1 MDPNSDFP
9 DFKILQRI
17 SEGKSATIDLAEG
30 PHGPVYL
37 KSLKRD
43 FSSPADIAKL
53 RNEFETQRRV
63 IRAELREYDGMPVLV
78 TPALPGSITLDQL
91 MEGRPLQMRDFLP
104 IAISISAYIARMHE
118 AGVVHKDLNPRNIMV
133 SKNGEA
139 QIINFDFA
147 SCLEI
152 AYQEARSITDL
163 EGTLDYISPEQ
174 TQRMNRPVDYRTDLY
189 SLGVIF
195 YQMVC
200 GRLPFRSDDPMDLIY
215 SHIARP
221 ATPPHDVYSV
231 VPEVVSSIIM
241 KLMSKNAEDRYNS
254 AFGLKQDLELCL
266 SRLTPAGLISSFP
279 IGKKDRSR
287 RLQIP
292 AKLYGREPEK
302 NKLIALFEAAARG
315 QTQFVLVAGYS
326 GIGKTALVNEINKP
340 ATAHKGF
347 FVSGKYDQFK
357 NQAPY
362 SAIVKAMGHLLQSL
376 LSEPP
381 QKINMWRSK
390 ILDAVGIHGTVLT
403 DVIPE
408 LEAVIG
414 PQPPVTPLP
423 VNESKLR
430 FQRVFRNFMAVFAT
444 KEHPLAIFLDDLQWV
459 DPGSLELLQLMLT
472 GTQFLCVIGSYRE
485 NEMTAHHP
493 LRQMTADVVKSSVP
507 VHEIELKPL
516 KHEDINLLLSDSL
529 HRPAAE
535 CADLAQLLLEKTGGN
550 PFFVNEFLRQLSR
563 EKALKL
569 NEKSVWT
576 WDLEE
581 IAKLN
586 VTDNVVHLM
595 TQRVRGL
602 PARTIFLLKLAA
614 CAGNSFDY
622 ATIAAVSDTSL
633 AQTIFNLSD
642 AIREGMLVSTGDFSK
657 LESMARGVL
666 AGAVDETVL
675 AESLLDCECRFLHDR
690 IQQACYELTT
700 PFERAELHYRI
711 GKMLL
716 RRSQPGSPDEDIIT
730 IANHMNCARELFES
744 ETDRRELAAINL
756 RAAQKAK
763 QAAAYAIASEY
774 AALGIFTIGKDGWK
788 TDAKNYLELHM
799 ICGESKALLGQSEEA
814 QRLLQAALDH
824 APDKLTKG
832 RIYAMRISH
841 LSSLGK
847 YNEAVSCGIEGIK
860 MYDFELPSIDDKE
873 KIGEV
878 FRREYGQYRKYISE
892 NPIETLYDL
901 PLSESAEHNQ
911 AMNLLTSMLDAA
923 IIGPSHYLGI
933 IALNIAC
940 RCMEEGNTP
949 QASSGYAWLGIIE
962 VSLGNYHEAY
972 SLGEMALRMLEDK
985 FEQNTR
991 LGAQLNMFAT
1001 FHSYL
1006 RRPSRDSYALWD
1018 RSYHE
1023 CMRTGDLLYASYS
1036 AINGARQSIM
1046 WNAST
1051 LTNADEYMFR
1061 QMTRIDQLSAPAMA
1075 SSIRAHLGVVHALR
1089 GNTLGLD
1096 SIDYEGFSEQEY
1108 CATFTKA
1115 PLLISLVQHFRMM
1128 LEFLR
1133 GDFKAARETLEATDF
1148 SPIETFIAHAAEY
1161 RFFGLLTYASLYDEA
1176 SAEEKR
1182 TFLSKMK
1189 EWHATFSKLS
1199 ESCPENFLALERI
1212 AAAEIAAVESATLE
1226 DALTVYEAGIK
1237 AARDNGFLNFKA
1249 VALERAAR
1257 LCNVRHQVRI
1267 GNTYLVEAHRMYA
1280 KWGAVAKVR
1289 LIEKDAPYLFGSEEG
1304 AARPYTSGAKVLS
1317 SQSLDLKTA
1326 LDAAK
1331 TMSGEIVQ
1339 ERLLVK
1345 MMKTM
1350 RECGGAQ
1357 LAVLALDNAQGET
1370 VVRVRSD
1377 ANKTEL
1383 LNIGLE
1389 EYKDMS
1395 LGIVRF
1401 VQRTQQI
1408 LSLNDAARDDRFRPD
1423 PYIRANQTKSAL
1435 CLPVQAQG
1443 RTLGYLYLENNLAE
1457 RAFNDDRVELLKM
1470 LASQAAISL
1479 ENSALYADMERRVQE
1494 RTQELN
1500 QSLANLKA
1508 AQAQLANSSK
1518 MSALGQMAGG
1528 IAHEINTPLAIV
1540 QLQADTLK
1548 ELVAEGPQNEKAVQM
1563 GLDVI
1568 LQTSDRVAKIVAGL
1582 RSFSRDG
1589 SQDAYQVTSIRQ
1601 LFDQTLALCNERFQK
1616 NNMSVILDEID
1627 PKAAVPCRG
1636 TEISQVI
1643 LNLFNNSFDATEGLS
1658 ERWIKVT
1665 VTESAKD
1672 YKIAIT
1678 DSGAGV
1684 PEALRFKLF
1693 EPFFTTKPVGK
1704 GTGLG
1709 LPISQGILRKHGGD
1723 LYLDGANPNTSF
1735 VIQLLKNPLTIEKA
1749 A

>member
-1 MDPNSDFP
+1 MDSKSFP
-9 DFKILQRI
+9 DFEILQRV
-17 SEGKSATIDLAEG
+17 SEGKATAVDLAKG
-30 PHGPVYL
+30 PQGFVYL

-53 RNEFETQRRV
+53 RNEFETQRR
-63 IRAELREYDGMPVLV
+63 IFRAELREFEGLPMLI
-78 TPALPGSITLDQL
+78 TPALPHSITLDQL
-91 MEGRPLQMRDFLP
+91 LEGRPLQMRDFLP
-104 IAISISAYIARMHE
+104 IAISISSYVARMHE

-152 AYQEARSITDL
+152 AYQEARSITAL

-189 SLGVIF
+189 SLGVVF

-200 GRLPFRSDDPMDLIY
+200 GRLPFRSEDPMDLIY

-231 VPEVVSSIIM
+231 VPEVVSKIIM

-254 AFGLKQDLELCL
+254 AFGLKRDLEFCL
-266 SRLTPAGLISSFP
+266 SRLSPVGLIDSFP
-279 IGKKDRSR
+279 IGRKDISR

-292 AKLYGREPEK
+292 AKLYGRENEK
-302 NKLIALFEAAARG
+302 NKLIALFEAAAQG

-347 FVSGKYDQFK
+347 FVSGKYDQFQ

-362 SAIVKAMGHLLQSL
+362 SAIVKAMGRLLQGL

-381 QKINMWRSK
+381 QKIAVWRAK
-390 ILDAVGIHGTVLT
+390 ILDAVGIHGSVLT
-403 DVIPE
+403 DAIPE

-414 PQPPVTPLP
+414 PQPPVIVLS
-423 VNESKLR
+423 VNESKIR

-444 KEHPLAIFLDDLQWV
+444 KDHPLAIFLDDLQWV

-472 GTQFLCVIGSYRE
+472 KTQFLCVIGSYRE
-485 NEMTAHHP
+485 NEMTPFHP
-493 LRQMTADVVKSSVP
+493 LKQMTAEVKNNSVP
-507 VHEIELKPL
+507 VFEIELKAL
-516 KHEDINLLLSDSL
+516 KHEDLCQLLSDSL
-529 HRPAAE
+529 HRPADD

-563 EKALKL
+563 VNALKL

-576 WDLEE
+576 WNLEE
-581 IAKLN
+581 ISKLN

-602 PARTIFLLKLAA
+602 PARTIALLKLAA
-614 CAGNSFDY
+614 CAGNTFDY
-622 ATIAAVSDTSL
+622 QTIATVSYTSL
-633 AQTIFNLSD
+633 AQTIFNFSD
-642 AIREGMLVSTGDFSK
+642 AIREGMLVSGGDFSK
-657 LESMARGVL
+657 FESMARGVL
-666 AGAVDETVL
+666 SGALHETVL
-675 AESLLDCECRFLHDR
+675 ADALQDVHCRFLHDR

-711 GKMLL
+711 GQKMLSMAL
-716 RRSQPGSPDEDIIT
+716 PGSADENIIT
-730 IANHMNCARELFES
+730 IVNHMNSARELFES
-744 ETDRRELAAINL
+744 EADRRELASLNL

-763 QAAAYAIASEY
+763 QAAAYAIAAEY
-774 AALGIFTIGKDGWK
+774 ATIGILTIGEQGWT
-788 TDAKNYLELHM
+788 TDARNFLELHM
-799 ICGESKALLGQSEEA
+799 IAGESKALLGQSEEA
-814 QRLLQAALDH
+814 QRLLQDALDH

-832 RIYAMRISH
+832 RIYSMRISH

-847 YNEAVSCGIEGIK
+847 YNEAVTCGIEAIK
-860 MYDFELPSIDDKE
+860 MYNFELPSIDDKE
-873 KIGEV
+873 KIAEV
-878 FRREYGQYRKYISE
+878 FHREYGKYRKYLSE
-892 NPIETLYDL
+892 HPVETLYDL

-940 RCMEEGNTP
+940 RCIEEGNTQ
-949 QASSGYAWLGIIE
+949 QAATGYSWLGIIE
-962 VSLGNYHEAY
+962 VSLGHYSDAY

-985 FEQNTR
+985 FEQNSR

-1023 CMRTGDLLYASYS
+1023 SMRTGDLLYAAYS

-1051 LTNADEYMFR
+1051 LGNADEFMFK

-1075 SSIRAHLGVVHALR
+1075 SSIRAHLGVIHALR
-1089 GNTLGLD
+1089 GNTTGLE
-1096 SIDYEGFSEQEY
+1096 SIDYEGFSEQDYRENF
-1108 CATFTKA
+1108 AKA

-1133 GDFKAARETLEATDF
+1133 GDFKAARATLESTDF

-1161 RFFGLLTYASLYDEA
+1161 RFFGLLTYASLFEEA
-1176 SAEEKR
+1176 PTEDKKVYLA
-1182 TFLSKMK
+1182 KMM
-1189 EWHATFSKLS
+1189 EWHATFKNLS

-1212 AAAEIAAVESATLE
+1212 AAAEIAALQGGSLE
-1226 DALTVYEAGIK
+1226 DALAKYEAAIK

-1249 VALERAAR
+1249 IALERAAR
-1257 LCNVRHQVRI
+1257 LCSLRHQVRI
-1267 GNTYLVEAHRMYA
+1267 GNTYLIEAHRMYA
-1280 KWGAVAKVR
+1280 KWGAVAKVK
-1289 LIEKDAPYLFGSEEG
+1289 LIEKSAEYLFNGEE
-1304 AARPYTSGAKVLS
+1304 AVRPFPAEKNLLS
-1317 SQSLDLKTA
+1317 SHSLDLATA
-1326 LDAAK
+1326 LNAAK

-1339 ERLLVK
+1339 ERLLIK

-1357 LAVLALDNAQGET
+1357 IAVLALDNAQGET

-1377 ANKTEL
+1377 AAKTEL
-1383 LNIGLE
+1383 LNVSLE

-1395 LGIVRF
+1395 LGIVRY

-1423 PYIRANQTKSAL
+1423 PYIREKKTKSAL

-1443 RTLGYLYLENNLAE
+1443 RTLGYLYMENNLAE

-1479 ENSALYADMERRVQE
+1479 ENSALYADMERRVQD

-1540 QLQADTLK
+1540 QLQAETIK
-1548 ELVAEGPQNEKAVQM
+1548 ELVAEGPQNERAVQM

-1582 RSFSRDG
+1582 RTFSRDG
-1589 SQDAYQVTSIRQ
+1589 SMDAYQITPIRQ
-1601 LFDQTLALCNERFQK
+1601 LFEQTLALCNERFQK
-1616 NNMSVILDEID
+1616 TNMKVILDDLD
-1627 PKAAVPCRG
+1627 PMAAVPCRG

-1643 LNLFNNSFDATEGLS
+1643 LNLFNNSYDATEHLS
-1658 ERWIKVT
+1658 ERWIRVT
-1665 VTESAKD
+1665 VTETAKD

-1678 DSGAGV
+1678 DSGPGI
-1684 PEALRFKLF
+1684 PETSRIKLF

-1723 LYLDGANPNTSF
+1723 LYLDASNPHTSF
-1735 VIQLLKNPLTIEKA
+1735 VIQLLKNPVTTEKA